1 MKLALRLNLYRA
13 ADLAV
18 PVDVVREA
26 ESLDYHSL
34 WSAEAYGADALS
46 PLAYL
51 AAFTDRIKLGTGIAQ
66 LAARPPATLAMHA
79 MTIDALAGGGRV
91 ILGIGVSGPQIVE
104 GWYGQPWGHPTPLL
118 RDYVTI
124 IRKVLAR
131 EAPVSH
137 DGTEISLPYRGP
149 GSIGQGKPLRSIMHP
164 VAPIPIWLGSGGP
177 KNTELCAEIA
187 DGWLPMGLAP
197 DGSSLAPLEAGFAK
211 RGGQPA
217 DFEVFTGCSVRVTD
231 DVAGVL
237 DGMRPLTAMYVGG
250 MGSATHNYHREAM
263 ARRGYPDEAARLRVI
278 RAACVGLPI
287 ASGTVY
293 FLFPQPVI
301 LVLIGALGQALM
313 LPFLGAAALYFHHRR
328 LSGVIHSRAPWTIA
342 LWLSALAMVLA
353 GGYQLVQTV
362 RSFL

>member
-1 MKLALRLNLYRA
+1 VKLALRLNLYRA

-18 PVDVVREA
+18 PVDLVRAA
-26 ESLDYHSL
+26 ESFGYHSV

-51 AAFTDRIKLGTGIAQ
+51 AGFTDRIKLGTAIAQ

-104 GWYGQPWGHPTPLL
+104 GWYGQPWGHPTPRLH
-118 RDYVTI
+118 DYVAI

-164 VAPIPIWLGSGGP
+164 VAEIPIWLASGGP

-187 DGWLPMGLAP
+187 DGWLPMGVAS
-197 DGSSLAPLEAGFAK
+197 DGSHLAPLESGWAK
-211 RGGQPA
+211 RGGRPA
-217 DFEVFTGCSVRVTD
+217 DFEVFTGCSVRLTD
-231 DVAGVL
+231 DVAAVL
-237 DGMRPLTAMYVGG
+237 DSMRPLTAMYVGG
-250 MGSATHNYHREAM
+250 MGSATHNFHRDAM
-263 ARRGYPDEAARLRVI
+263 ARRGFPDDAARIQELWLAGRKDEAVAAVPDEYLE
-278 RAACVGLPI
+278 
-287 ASGTVY
+287 
-293 FLFPQPVI
+293 Q
-301 LVLIGALGQALM
+301 
-313 LPFLGAAALYFHHRR
+313 
-328 LSGVIHSRAPWTIA
+328 
-342 LWLSALAMVLA
+342 SALL
-353 GGYQLVQTV
+353 GDEQRIRRRWSSWSPPPGLTGLVVDAPGVEELRLTADL
-362 RSFL
+362 RDGS